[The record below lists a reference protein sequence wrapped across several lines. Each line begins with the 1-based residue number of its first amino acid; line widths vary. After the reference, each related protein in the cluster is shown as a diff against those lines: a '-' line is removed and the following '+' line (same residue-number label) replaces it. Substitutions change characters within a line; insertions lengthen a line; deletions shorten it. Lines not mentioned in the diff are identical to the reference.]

1 MTEATLA
8 NYQQQEA
15 SMTLKEGL
23 EEYYQRNQ
31 NLISPDNC
39 DNPEVTKLFKRHDI
53 IHVLFGCSTSLHD
66 ETLADTWTIF
76 GSTIKLR
83 EYFGYLNY
91 SETTDIL
98 KQIQVSSIIRET
110 LGAIPDVFKVIGRCR
125 KMPKKWNWADYEAYL
140 NHSLKEL
147 RDEYGIQILATGS

>member
-1 MTEATLA
+1 MSETTLA
-8 NYQQQEA
+8 NYQQQNT
-15 SMTLKEGL
+15 SITLQEGL
-23 EEYYQRNQ
+23 DEYYQRNQ
-31 NLISPDNC
+31 NLISPGNC
-39 DNPEVTKLFKRHDI
+39 DSSEVTKLFQRHDI

-98 KQIQVSSIIRET
+98 KQVKVSSMIRET
-110 LGAIPDVFKVIGRCR
+110 LTAIPDVLKVIGRCR
-125 KMPKKWNWADYEAYL
+125 KMPKKWNWANYEAYL
-140 NHSLKEL
+140 NHPLKDL
-147 RDEYGIQILATGS
+147 REEYGIQVLA